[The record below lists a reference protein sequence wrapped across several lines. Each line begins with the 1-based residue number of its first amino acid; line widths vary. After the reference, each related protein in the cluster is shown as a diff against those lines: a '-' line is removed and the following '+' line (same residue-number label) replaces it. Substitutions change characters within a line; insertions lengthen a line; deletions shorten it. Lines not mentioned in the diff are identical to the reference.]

1 MDINP
6 NDVGDR
12 IRQIRRNKGMSMTEF
27 ANLIGQ
33 VEKTSKIQS
42 GTISNWETGKNLP
55 NNKRLSIISGI
66 AGISV
71 DELLYG
77 DIREYAAT
85 FLDTFIEDLIKD
97 EDPDSFVT
105 LLLKDLS
112 QLKELKF
119 QFITLVKEHGLSH
132 SEIEAMKKLANETIF
147 RFLRGED
154 DSNKGAINITYN
166 TLKDLLSTVD
176 NMFLDLKA
184 GHDVTVYKD
193 GMDATLHDKLT
204 DILTEAINKTDN
216 IKNNQ

>member
-66 AGISV
+66 AGISI

-105 LLLKDLS
+105 RLFKDPS

-119 QFITLVKEHGLSH
+119 QFITLVKEYGLSH

-166 TLKDLLSTVD
+166 TLKDLSSTVD

-204 DILTEAINKTDN
+204 DILTEAINKTNN

>member
-1 MDINP
+1 MKPDLRKVGRRIFDIRTKL
-6 NDVGDR
+6 DLT
-12 IRQIRRNKGMSMTEF
+12 QTEF
-27 ANLIGQ
+27 GEMVDGAKKGI
-33 VEKTSKIQS
+33 VSRWES
-42 GTISNWETGKNLP
+42 GLNLP
-55 NNKRLSIISGI
+55 NRKRLDIIADAG
-66 AGISV
+66 GISV

-77 DIREYAAT
+77 DIGEYAAT

-105 LLLKDLS
+105 LLLKDPS

-119 QFITLVKEHGLSH
+119 QFTTLVKEYGFSH

-193 GMDATLHDKLT
+193 GMDATLHEKLT
-204 DILTEAINKTDN
+204 EILTEAINKTDN